1 MRQKFSVSASIDSAP
16 LKVLKKTAKKTSD
29 YRPARGSGLIALG
42 RRDSMAPMAT
52 TEIRRTACSLDCF
65 DACGIVA
72 EVADGRIVRIGGD
85 PDHPITR
92 GALCNKVNHYLR
104 DRFYHPDRQL
114 HPLRKVNGNWQRLA
128 WDDAL
133 DLIAEKL
140 TRTKERHGTLSV
152 LYHKGNGSFA
162 GLKIMGER
170 FFNLYGGV
178 TQAIGRFC
186 GGEADY
192 GTTQSF
198 GACEIHDPLD
208 LAEHTQL
215 FLLWGRNPAVT
226 NIHMMPVLKEAR
238 ARGARAIVID
248 PAVTKTVRYCDGHV
262 QPRPGSDGHLAI
274 GMAKVILA
282 RRDVD
287 RERIAAISDHF
298 DDYLAIVDGMSM
310 DEIVQRTDVSHDA
323 IEGLA
328 LTYADTKPA
337 TILQGIGL
345 QQYTRG
351 AQTYRSIAALGILTG
366 NVGVPGGGVNFG
378 NWPWAIMH
386 KPVALDRRTAPVRTV
401 PVSKLAEALQ
411 VTTDPPITMAFFMGT
426 NLVNQMPDTL
436 GTKREL
442 AKLGF
447 RVCVDQFLTDTA
459 ECADVFLPSTTML
472 EEEDF
477 LPSYGHLWMQLMQ
490 PVVSPL
496 GESRSDLTILQQLAD
511 RLGFGED
518 MAGSPAH
525 WIDQV
530 TSTFRHQG
538 VSHASL
544 KAAGGRLWP
553 EGTPRVPWADARFKT
568 PSGRFVFPATFD
580 DDPVLP
586 SAEFPLHLIALA
598 SDKAINS
605 QIPEE
610 RQRDACLT
618 ARLNSSVATA
628 HGLRDGDVA
637 SLVSPRGTLRV
648 KLACDDALRRD
659 SVFVPKGEWSKH
671 GRGLNVLT
679 EPRFTAGTGTA
690 YNQNFVR
697 LERG

>member
-1 MRQKFSVSASIDSAP
+1 
-16 LKVLKKTAKKTSD
+16 
-29 YRPARGSGLIALG
+29 
-42 RRDSMAPMAT
+42 MAT
-52 TEIRRTACSLDCF
+52 LQTRRTACSLDCF

-85 PDHPITR
+85 PSHPITR

-114 HPLRKVNGNWQRLA
+114 HPLRKLDGRWERVA

-140 TRTKERHGTLSV
+140 TRAKARHGTLSV

-178 TQAIGRFC
+178 TQAVGRFC

-208 LAEHTQL
+208 LAEHTRL
-215 FLLWGRNPAVT
+215 FLIWGRNPAVT

-248 PAVTKTVRYCDGHV
+248 PALTKTVRYCDGHV

-282 RRDVD
+282 ESDVD
-287 RERIAAISDHF
+287 RARIAAISDHF
-298 DDYLAIVDGMSM
+298 ADYLAIVNAMSM
-310 DEIVQRTDVSHDA
+310 DEIVRRTDLPRETIA
-323 IEGLA
+323 TLA
-328 LTYADTKPA
+328 REYAHTRPA

-351 AQTYRSIAALGILTG
+351 AQTYRLIAALGILTG

-401 PVSKLAEALQ
+401 PVTKLADALES
-411 VTTDPPITMAFFMGT
+411 TTDPPIATAMFMGS

-436 GTKREL
+436 GMQREL
-442 AKLGF
+442 AKLDF

-477 LPSYGHLWMQLMQ
+477 LPSYGHHWMQLMQ
-490 PVVSPL
+490 PVVPPQ
-496 GESRSDLTILQQLAD
+496 GESRSDLAILQALAD
-511 RLGFGED
+511 RLGFGVD

-538 VSHASL
+538 ISHAALHS
-544 KAAGGRLWP
+544 AGGRLWP
-553 EGTPRVPWADARFKT
+553 EDTPRVPWAEGKFKT
-568 PSGRFVFPATFD
+568 PSGRFVFPSTFD

-586 SAEFPLHLIALA
+586 SSAFPLHLIALA
-598 SDKAINS
+598 SERAINS

-610 RQRDACLT
+610 RQQGSLLT
-618 ARLNSSVATA
+618 ARVHSAVARGC
-628 HGLRDGDVA
+628 GLGHGDVA
-637 SLVSPRGTLRV
+637 SLVSPRGARRV
-648 KLACDDALRRD
+648 RLECDDGLRTD
-659 SVFVPKGEWSKH
+659 SIFVPKGEWAKH
-671 GRGLNVLT
+671 ERGLNVLI
-679 EPRFTAGTGTA
+679 EPRYTAGTGTA

>member
-1 MRQKFSVSASIDSAP
+1 LIDGH
-16 LKVLKKTAKKTSD
+16 LH
-29 YRPARGSGLIALG
+29 
-42 RRDSMAPMAT
+42 DSMARMAT
-52 TEIRRTACSLDCF
+52 TTRRTACSLDCF

-72 EVADGRIVRIGGD
+72 EVADGRLVRIGGD

-114 HPLRKVNGNWQRLA
+114 HPLRQVGGRWQRVA

-133 DLIAEKL
+133 DLIAERL
-140 TRTKERHGTLSV
+140 TRAKARHGTLSM

-178 TQAIGRFC
+178 TQAVGRFC

-208 LAEHTQL
+208 LAEHTRL
-215 FLLWGRNPAVT
+215 FLIWGRNPAVM

-248 PAVTKTVRYCDGHV
+248 PALTKTVRYCDGHV

-282 RRDVD
+282 ESDVD
-287 RERIAAISDHF
+287 RARVAAISDHF
-298 DDYLAIVDGMSM
+298 DHYLGIVNGMSM
-310 DEIVQRTDVSHDA
+310 DEIVRRTDLPRESIVT
-323 IEGLA
+323 LA
-328 LTYADTKPA
+328 RDYANTRPA

-351 AQTYRSIAALGILTG
+351 AQTYRLIAALGMLTG
-366 NVGVPGGGVNFG
+366 NIGVPGGGVNFG

-401 PVSKLAEALQ
+401 PVTKLAEALQ
-411 VTTDPPITMAFFMGT
+411 ATTDPPITSAMFMGS

-436 GTKREL
+436 GTRREL
-442 AKLGF
+442 AKLEF

-459 ECADVFLPSTTML
+459 DCADVFLPSTTML

-477 LPSYGHLWMQLMQ
+477 LPSYGHQWMQLMQ
-490 PVVSPL
+490 PVISPQ
-496 GESRSDLTILQQLAD
+496 GESRSDLAILQALAD
-511 RLGFGED
+511 RLGFGAD
-518 MAGSPAH
+518 MAGSPAF
-525 WIDQV
+525 WIDQL

-538 VSHASL
+538 ISHAAL
-544 KAAGGRLWP
+544 QAAGGRLWP
-553 EGTPRVPWADARFKT
+553 EGTPRVPWANGTFKT
-568 PSGRFVFPATFD
+568 PTGRFVFPSTFD

-586 SAEFPLHLIALA
+586 SADFPLHLIALA
-598 SDKAINS
+598 SDRAINS

-610 RQRDACLT
+610 RQHGAPLT
-618 ARLNSSVATA
+618 ARVHSAVARA
-628 HGLRDGDVA
+628 RGLGHGDVA
-637 SLVSPRGTLRV
+637 SLVSSRGALRV
-648 KLACDDALRRD
+648 RLECDDGLRAD
-659 SVFVPKGEWSKH
+659 SIFVPKGEWAKH
-671 GRGLNVLT
+671 ERGLNVLI
-679 EPRFTAGTGTA
+679 EPRYTAGTGTA

-697 LERG
+697 LEHLSP

>member
-1 MRQKFSVSASIDSAP
+1 M
-16 LKVLKKTAKKTSD
+16 T
-29 YRPARGSGLIALG
+29 PAAV
-42 RRDSMAPMAT
+42 RDSMAPMAT
-52 TEIRRTACSLDCF
+52 TETRRTACSLDCF

-72 EVADGRIVRIGGD
+72 EVDDGRIVRIGGD
-85 PDHPITR
+85 PQHPITR

-104 DRFYHPDRQL
+104 DRFYHRDRQL
-114 HPLRKVNGNWQRLA
+114 HPLRKVDGGWQRIA

-133 DLIAEKL
+133 DLIAERLARVKQ
-140 TRTKERHGTLSV
+140 EHGTLSV

-162 GLKIMGER
+162 GLKVMGER

-178 TQAIGRFC
+178 TQAVGRFC

-208 LAEHTQL
+208 LAEHTRL

-226 NIHMMPVLKEAR
+226 NIHFMPILKAAR

-282 RRDVD
+282 ETHVD
-287 RERIAAISDHF
+287 RARVAAISDHF
-298 DDYLAIVDGMSM
+298 EDYLAIVDSISM
-310 DEIVQRTDVSHDA
+310 DEIVRRTDVPREA
-323 IEGLA
+323 IVALA
-328 LTYADTKPA
+328 LEYARTRPA

-351 AQTYRSIAALGILTG
+351 AQTYRLIAALGLLTG
-366 NVGVPGGGVNFG
+366 NIGIPGGGVNFG

-386 KPVALDRRTAPVRTV
+386 KPVALERRTAPVRTV
-401 PVSKLAEALQ
+401 PVSKLAEALSR
-411 VTTDPPITMAFFMGT
+411 TTDPPITTAMFMST
-426 NLVNQMPDTL
+426 NLVNQMPDTV
-436 GTKREL
+436 GTRREL
-442 AKLGF
+442 AKLDL
-447 RVCVDQFLTDTA
+447 RVCVDSFLTDTA

-490 PVVSPL
+490 PVVAPQ
-496 GESRSDLTILQQLAD
+496 GEARSDLVILQALAD
-511 RLGFGED
+511 RLGFGRD
-518 MAGSPAH
+518 MAGSAAY
-525 WIDQV
+525 WIDHL
-530 TSTFRHQG
+530 TSTFPG

-544 KAAGGRLWP
+544 TAAGGRLWP
-553 EGTPRVPWADARFKT
+553 PGTPRVPWADGRFKT
-568 PSGRFVFPATFD
+568 PTGRFVFPAEFD

-586 SAEFPLHLIALA
+586 SPEFPLHLLALA
-598 SDKAINS
+598 SERAINS

-610 RQRDACLT
+610 RQRGTPLPACVHPAT
-618 ARLNSSVATA
+618 ARA
-628 HGLRDGDVA
+628 HGLAHGDLA
-637 SLVSPRGTLRV
+637 RLVSPRGALTVRLE
-648 KLACDDALRRD
+648 CDGGVRADT
-659 SVFVPKGEWSKH
+659 VFVPKGEWAKH
-671 GRGLNVLT
+671 ERGLNVLI

-697 LERG
+697 LER

>member
-1 MRQKFSVSASIDSAP
+1 M
-16 LKVLKKTAKKTSD
+16 
-29 YRPARGSGLIALG
+29 AL
-42 RRDSMAPMAT
+42 

-72 EVADGRIVRIGGD
+72 EVADGRIVRIAGD
-85 PDHPITR
+85 PEHPITR

-114 HPLRKVNGNWQRLA
+114 HPLRKVNGAWQRLG
-128 WDDAL
+128 WNGAL

-178 TQAIGRFC
+178 TQAVGRFC

-192 GTTQSF
+192 GTNLSF

-208 LAEHTQL
+208 LAEHTRL
-215 FLLWGRNPAVT
+215 FLIWGRNPAVT
-226 NIHMMPVLKEAR
+226 NIHMMPVFKAAR

-248 PAVTKTVRYCDGHV
+248 PGLTKTVRYCDGHV

-282 RRDVD
+282 RTHVD
-287 RERIAAISDHF
+287 RARVAALSDHF
-298 DDYLAIVDGMSM
+298 DDYLAILESMSM
-310 DEIVQRTDVSHDA
+310 DEIVRRTDLSAEA
-323 IEGLA
+323 IEALA
-328 LTYADTKPA
+328 LDYARTRPA

-351 AQTYRSIAALGILTG
+351 AQTYRLIAALGMLTG
-366 NVGVPGGGVNFG
+366 NIGIPGGGVNFG

-386 KPVALDRRTAPVRTV
+386 KPVALDRRTSPVRTV
-401 PVSKLAEALQ
+401 PVSKLGESLET
-411 VTTDPPITMAFFMGT
+411 TTDPRITMAFFMST
-426 NLVNQMPDTL
+426 NLVNQMP
-436 GTKREL
+436 GTPGMQREL
-442 AKLGF
+442 AKLDF

-490 PVVSPL
+490 PVVAPQ
-496 GESRSDLTILQQLAD
+496 GEARSDLAILQGLAD
-511 RLGFGED
+511 RLGFGAD
-518 MAGSPAH
+518 MAGNPAH
-525 WIDQV
+525 WIDQL
-530 TSTFRHQG
+530 TSTFQG
-538 VSHASL
+538 VSHAAL
-544 KAAGGRLWP
+544 KTAGGRLWP
-553 EGTPRVPWADARFKT
+553 EGTPRVPWAEGKFKT
-568 PSGRFVFPATFD
+568 PSGRFVFPAVFD

-586 SAEFPLHLIALA
+586 SSEFPLHLIALA

-610 RQRDACLT
+610 RQRGARLIAHVHPAT
-618 ARLNSSVATA
+618 ARGQ
-628 HGLRDGDVA
+628 GLGDGDA
-637 SLVSPRGTLRV
+637 ARLVSPRGALPVT
-648 KLACDDALRRD
+648 LACDDGVRPD
-659 SVFVPKGEWSKH
+659 SVFVPKGDWAKH
-671 GRGLNVLT
+671 DRGLNVLT

-697 LERG
+697 LERD

>member
-1 MRQKFSVSASIDSAP
+1 M
-16 LKVLKKTAKKTSD
+16 TSM
-29 YRPARGSGLIALG
+29 P
-42 RRDSMAPMAT
+42 T

-72 EVADGRIVRIGGD
+72 EVSDGRIVRIGGD

-114 HPLRKVNGNWQRLA
+114 HPLRHIDGRWQRVT
-128 WDDAL
+128 WNDAL

-140 TRTKERHGTLSV
+140 TRAKERDGTLSV

-178 TQAIGRFC
+178 TQAVGRFC

-208 LAEHTQL
+208 LAEHTRL
-215 FLLWGRNPAVT
+215 FLIWGRNPAVT
-226 NIHMMPVLKEAR
+226 NIHMMPMLKTAR

-282 RRDVD
+282 KHDVD
-287 RERIAAISDHF
+287 RRRVAAISDHF
-298 DDYLAIVDGMSM
+298 DDYLALVNAMSM
-310 DEIVQRTDVSHDA
+310 DEVVRRTDVSHEA
-323 IEGLA
+323 IERLA
-328 LTYADTKPA
+328 LEYATTRPA

-351 AQTYRSIAALGILTG
+351 AQTYRLIAALGMLTG
-366 NVGVPGGGVNFG
+366 NVGLPGGGVNFG

-386 KPVALDRRTAPVRTV
+386 KPVALERRTAPVRTV
-401 PVSKLAEALQ
+401 PVTKLAEALA
-411 VTTDPPITMAFFMGT
+411 TTTAPRMTTAFFMST
-426 NLVNQMPDTL
+426 NLVNQMPDTR
-436 GTKREL
+436 GMRREL
-442 AKLGF
+442 AKLDF

-459 ECADVFLPSTTML
+459 DCADMFLPSTTML
-472 EEEDF
+472 EEEDV
-477 LPSYGHLWMQLMQ
+477 LPSYGHLWMQLMR
-490 PVVSPL
+490 PVVAPQ
-496 GESRSDLTILQQLAD
+496 GESRSDLAILQALAD
-511 RLGFGED
+511 RLGFGAD
-518 MAGSPAH
+518 MAGSAAS
-525 WIDQV
+525 WIDQL
-530 TSTFRHQG
+530 TSTFPG

-544 KAAGGRLWP
+544 TAAGGRLWP
-553 EGTPRVPWADARFKT
+553 DGTPRVPWADGTFKT
-568 PSGRFVFPATFD
+568 PTGRFVFPRTFD

-586 SAEFPLHLIALA
+586 SREFPLHLVALA
-598 SDKAINS
+598 SDRAINS

-610 RQRDACLT
+610 RQRGEALR
-618 ARLNSSVATA
+618 ARVHPTVARA
-628 HGLRDGDVA
+628 HGLDDGDVA
-637 SLVSPRGTLRV
+637 RLVSPRGELRV
-648 KLACDDALRRD
+648 RIACDDGVRAD
-659 SVFVPKGEWSKH
+659 SVLVPKGEWAKH
-671 GRGLNVLT
+671 ARGLNVLI
-679 EPRFTAGTGTA
+679 EPRYTAGTGTA

>member
-1 MRQKFSVSASIDSAP
+1 
-16 LKVLKKTAKKTSD
+16 
-29 YRPARGSGLIALG
+29 
-42 RRDSMAPMAT
+42 MAT
-52 TEIRRTACSLDCF
+52 LHTRRTACSLDCF

-85 PDHPITR
+85 PGHPITR

-114 HPLRKVNGNWQRLA
+114 HPLRKLEGRWQRVA

-140 TRTKERHGTLSV
+140 TRAKARHGTLSV
-152 LYHKGNGSFA
+152 LYHKGNGSLA

-178 TQAIGRFC
+178 TQAVGRFC

-208 LAEHTQL
+208 LAEHTRL
-215 FLLWGRNPAVT
+215 FLIWGRNPAVT

-248 PAVTKTVRYCDGHV
+248 PALTKTVRYCDGHV

-282 RRDVD
+282 ESDVD
-287 RERIAAISDHF
+287 RARIAAISDHF
-298 DDYLAIVDGMSM
+298 ADYLAIVNAMSM
-310 DEIVQRTDVSHDA
+310 DEIVRRTDLPRETIA
-323 IEGLA
+323 TLA
-328 LTYADTKPA
+328 REYAHTRPA

-351 AQTYRSIAALGILTG
+351 AQTYRLIAALGILTG

-401 PVSKLAEALQ
+401 PVTKLADALES
-411 VTTDPPITMAFFMGT
+411 TTDPPIATAMFMGS

-436 GTKREL
+436 GMQREL
-442 AKLGF
+442 AKLDF

-477 LPSYGHLWMQLMQ
+477 LPSYGHHWMQLMQ
-490 PVVSPL
+490 PVVPPQ
-496 GESRSDLTILQQLAD
+496 GESRSDLAILQALAD
-511 RLGFGED
+511 RLGFGVD

-538 VSHASL
+538 ISHAALHS
-544 KAAGGRLWP
+544 AGGRLWP
-553 EGTPRVPWADARFKT
+553 EDTPRVPWAEGKFKT
-568 PSGRFVFPATFD
+568 PSGRFVFPSTFD

-586 SAEFPLHLIALA
+586 SSAFPLHLIALA
-598 SDKAINS
+598 SERAINS

-610 RQRDACLT
+610 RQQGSLLT
-618 ARLNSSVATA
+618 ARVHSAVARGC
-628 HGLRDGDVA
+628 GLGHGDVA
-637 SLVSPRGTLRV
+637 SLVSPRGALRV
-648 KLACDDALRRD
+648 RLECDDGLRTD
-659 SVFVPKGEWSKH
+659 SIFVPKGEWAKH
-671 GRGLNVLT
+671 ERGLNVLI
-679 EPRFTAGTGTA
+679 EPRYTAGTGTA

>member
-1 MRQKFSVSASIDSAP
+1 
-16 LKVLKKTAKKTSD
+16 
-29 YRPARGSGLIALG
+29 
-42 RRDSMAPMAT
+42 MAT
-52 TEIRRTACSLDCF
+52 LQTRRTACSLDCF

-85 PDHPITR
+85 PSHPITR

-114 HPLRKVNGNWQRLA
+114 HPLRKLDGRWERVA

-140 TRTKERHGTLSV
+140 TRAKARHGTLSV

-178 TQAIGRFC
+178 TQAVGRFC

-208 LAEHTQL
+208 LAEHTRL
-215 FLLWGRNPAVT
+215 FLIWGRNPAVT

-248 PAVTKTVRYCDGHV
+248 PALTKTVRYCDGHV

-274 GMAKVILA
+274 AMAKVILA
-282 RRDVD
+282 ESDVD
-287 RERIAAISDHF
+287 RARIAAISDHF
-298 DDYLAIVDGMSM
+298 ADYLAIVNAMSM
-310 DEIVQRTDVSHDA
+310 DEIVRRTDLPRETIA
-323 IEGLA
+323 TLA
-328 LTYADTKPA
+328 REYAHTRPA

-351 AQTYRSIAALGILTG
+351 AQTYRLIAALGILTG

-401 PVSKLAEALQ
+401 PVTKLADALES
-411 VTTDPPITMAFFMGT
+411 TTDPPIATAMFMGS

-436 GTKREL
+436 GMQREL
-442 AKLGF
+442 AKLDF

-477 LPSYGHLWMQLMQ
+477 LPSYGHHWMQLMQ
-490 PVVSPL
+490 PVVPPQ
-496 GESRSDLTILQQLAD
+496 GESRSDLAILQALAD
-511 RLGFGED
+511 RLGFGVD

-538 VSHASL
+538 ISHAALHS
-544 KAAGGRLWP
+544 AGGRLWP
-553 EGTPRVPWADARFKT
+553 EDTPRVPWAEGKFKT
-568 PSGRFVFPATFD
+568 PSGRFVFPSTFD

-586 SAEFPLHLIALA
+586 SSAFPLHLIALA
-598 SDKAINS
+598 SERAINS

-610 RQRDACLT
+610 RQQGCLLT
-618 ARLNSSVATA
+618 ARVHSAVARGC
-628 HGLRDGDVA
+628 GLGHGDVA
-637 SLVSPRGTLRV
+637 SLVSPRGARRV
-648 KLACDDALRRD
+648 RLECDDGLRTD
-659 SVFVPKGEWSKH
+659 SIFVPKGEWAKH
-671 GRGLNVLT
+671 ERGLNVLI
-679 EPRFTAGTGTA
+679 EPRYTAGTGTA

>member
-1 MRQKFSVSASIDSAP
+1 MSGRAYHRIREVWP
-16 LKVLKKTAKKTSD
+16 G
-29 YRPARGSGLIALG
+29 RARGTVALIHHNV
-42 RRDSMAPMAT
+42 RDSMAAMAA
-52 TEIRRTACSLDCF
+52 TEIRHTACSLDCF

-85 PDHPITR
+85 PEHPITR

-114 HPLRKVNGNWQRLA
+114 HPLRKTNGRWQRLGWA
-128 WDDAL
+128 DAL

-140 TRTKERHGTLSV
+140 LGTKERHGTLSV

-178 TQAIGRFC
+178 TQAVGRFC

-215 FLLWGRNPAVT
+215 FLIWGRNPAVT
-226 NIHMMPVLKEAR
+226 NIHMMPILKTAR

-248 PAVTKTVRYCDGHV
+248 PAATKTVRYCDGHI

-287 RERIAAISDHF
+287 RARVAAVSDHF
-298 DDYLAIVDGMSM
+298 ADYLAIVNAMSM
-310 DEIVQRTDVSHDA
+310 DEIVCRTDLSRDA
-323 IEGLA
+323 IEALA
-328 LTYADTKPA
+328 LEYADTRPA

-351 AQTYRSIAALGILTG
+351 AQTYRLVAALGILTG
-366 NVGVPGGGVNFG
+366 NVGIPGGGVNFG

-386 KPVALDRRTAPVRTV
+386 KPVALDRRTAVVRTV

-411 VTTDPPITMAFFMGT
+411 TTADPPITTAFFMGT

-436 GTKREL
+436 GTRREL
-442 AKLGF
+442 AKLDF

-459 ECADVFLPSTTML
+459 ESADVFLPSTTML

-490 PVVSPL
+490 PVVAPQ
-496 GESRSDLTILQQLAD
+496 GEARSDLVILQALAD
-511 RLGFGED
+511 RLGFGPD
-518 MAGSPAH
+518 MAGSAAY
-525 WIDQV
+525 WIDQL

-538 VSHASL
+538 ISHASL

-553 EGTPRVPWADARFKT
+553 EGTPRVPWAAGKFKT
-568 PSGRFVFPATFD
+568 PTGRFVFPAAFD

-586 SAEFPLHLIALA
+586 SADFPLHLIALA
-598 SDKAINS
+598 SDRAINS

-610 RQRDACLT
+610 RQQGTPLT
-618 ARLNSSVATA
+618 ARVHPA
-628 HGLRDGDVA
+628 VA
-637 SLVSPRGTLRV
+637 SAQGLGHGGVANLVSPRGVLRV
-648 KLACDDALRRD
+648 RLECDDGLRTD
-659 SVFVPKGEWSKH
+659 CIFVPKGEWAKH
-671 GRGLNVLT
+671 ERGLNVLT
-679 EPRFTAGTGTA
+679 EPRFTIGTGTA

-697 LERG
+697 LEHA

>member
-1 MRQKFSVSASIDSAP
+1 
-16 LKVLKKTAKKTSD
+16 
-29 YRPARGSGLIALG
+29 
-42 RRDSMAPMAT
+42 MAAMTT

-85 PDHPITR
+85 PEHPITR
-92 GALCNKVNHYLR
+92 GALCNKVNHYLH

-114 HPLRKVNGNWQRLA
+114 HPLRKVGGRWQRLA

-140 TRTKERHGTLSV
+140 TRAKARHGTLSV

-178 TQAIGRFC
+178 TQAVGRFC

-208 LAEHTQL
+208 LAEHTRL
-215 FLLWGRNPAVT
+215 FLIWGRNPAVT
-226 NIHMMPVLKEAR
+226 NIHMMPVLKAAR

-262 QPRPGSDGHLAI
+262 RPRPGSDGHLAI

-282 RRDVD
+282 RGDVD
-287 RERIAAISDHF
+287 RARVAAISDHF
-298 DDYLAIVDGMSM
+298 DDYLALVTAMSM
-310 DEIVQRTDVSHDA
+310 DEVVRRTDLPLDV
-323 IEGLA
+323 IEALA
-328 LTYADTKPA
+328 LDYANTRPA

-351 AQTYRSIAALGILTG
+351 AQTYRLIAALGILTG
-366 NVGVPGGGVNFG
+366 NVGAPGGGVNFG

-386 KPVALDRRTAPVRTV
+386 KPVALERRTAPVRTV
-401 PVSKLAEALQ
+401 PVTKLAEALRT
-411 VTTDPPITMAFFMGT
+411 TTDPPITTAMFMGT

-436 GTKREL
+436 GTRREL
-442 AKLGF
+442 AKLDF

-459 ECADVFLPSTTML
+459 ECCDVFLPSTTML

-477 LPSYGHLWMQLMQ
+477 LPSYGHLWMQLMR
-490 PVVSPL
+490 PVVTPQ
-496 GESRSDLTILQQLAD
+496 GEARSDLAILQALAE
-511 RLGFGED
+511 RLGFGPD
-518 MAGSPAH
+518 MAGSPAS
-525 WIDQV
+525 WIDRL
-530 TSTFRHQG
+530 TSTFPG

-544 KAAGGRLWP
+544 TAAGGRLWP
-553 EGTPRVPWADARFKT
+553 QGTPRVPWADGKFKT
-568 PSGRFVFPATFD
+568 PTGRFVFPAVFD

-586 SAEFPLHLIALA
+586 RAEFPLHLIALA
-598 SDKAINS
+598 SDRAINS

-610 RQRDACLT
+610 RQRGVPLV
-618 ARLNSSVATA
+618 ARVHPRVA
-628 HGLRDGDVA
+628 HGQGLDHGDVA
-637 SLVSPRGTLRV
+637 RLVSPRGTLRV
-648 KLACDDALRRD
+648 KLECDDTVRAD
-659 SVFVPKGEWSKH
+659 SVFVPKGEWAKH
-671 GRGLNVLT
+671 DRGLNVLI
-679 EPRFTAGTGTA
+679 EPRYTAGTGTA